1 MKMNLTVLFGL
12 FLLVLENGF
21 VSWLV
26 PGDWSGRL
34 MPHLTFILTIQVAC
48 FAGRHR
54 AFLFGLGFG
63 LLGDVLYYG
72 DLIGPYGF
80 GIGLIGYAAGLV
92 HERINPTL
100 ASVLGLT
107 ALGSAML
114 GTIVYLIYRLFRLTQ
129 WSYSFAFYWYI
140 APNVLLETL
149 IALALYVPVRK
160 WLLKP
165 SVSAKEETTS

>member
-1 MKMNLTVLFGL
+1 MRMNLTVLFGI
-12 FLLVLENGF
+12 FLLVLENG
-21 VSWLV
+21 VVPLLI
-26 PGDWSGRL
+26 PGDWGGRL
-34 MPHLTFILTIQVAC
+34 MPHLTFILTIYVAC

-63 LLGDVLYYG
+63 LLGDMLYYG

-80 GIGLIGYAAGLV
+80 GIGLIGYAAGLA
-92 HERINPTL
+92 HERKSPSL

-107 ALGSAML
+107 ALGSAVL

-149 IALALYVPVRK
+149 IALALYIPVRK

-165 SVSAKEETTS
+165 SAPTREEAPS